1 MNKRAYPR
9 AISIVVVLALAH
21 MPAPTR
27 AQSPEVTLSAD
38 LKYMSGEYGGT
49 GEIEDLYVPITA
61 RVDTGRIAFQLVV
74 PYLRT
79 STPAESG
86 STTESGLGDILG
98 SVTVY
103 DVLANADGTLV
114 LDVTGAVKLGTA
126 DETKGLGTGETDVTV
141 YFDGYRFFDTVT
153 LLASVGYRWRG
164 EPPELLLDDV
174 FLGSIGSVLAV
185 SETSRLGLILDYR
198 ESALAGTDD
207 IQEVTVLLSHSLND
221 RWNFEVSAFT
231 GFTDSSPDWGAAI
244 GVTTNLRRLRIRDD
258 R

>member
-1 MNKRAYPR
+1 MENRAYAM
-9 AISIVVVLALAH
+9 AIGLVVVPALAL
-21 MPAPTR
+21 MPVPTH
-27 AQSPEVTLSAD
+27 AQQPEITLSAD
-38 LKYMSGEYGGT
+38 LKFMSGNYGGS
-49 GEIEDLYVPITA
+49 GKIEDLYVPITA
-61 RVDTGRIAFQLVV
+61 RIDTGRFAFQLVV

-79 STPAESG
+79 STPVESG
-86 STTESGLGDILG
+86 RTTESGLGDILG

-103 DVLANADGTLV
+103 DVLANKDGTLA

-141 YFDGYRFFDTVT
+141 YVDGYHFHDTVT

-164 EPPELLLDDV
+164 EPPGLLLDDV
-174 FLGSIGSVLAV
+174 LLGSIGSVFAV
-185 SETSRLGLILDYR
+185 TEQSRLGLIFDYR
-198 ESALAGTDD
+198 ESALAGADD
-207 IQEVTVLLSHSLND
+207 IQELTVLLSHGLSD

-244 GVTTNLRRLRIRDD
+244 GVTTNLRRLQTRDD